1 MDVSLWYNFYSF
13 LNGYTKLSDSLILF
27 FEDNFIKI
35 SLSNNSIIYALITEV
50 AYYENNN
57 MYRERFCPKA
67 DSIILVYD
75 ITKRYTFEECKNYY
89 CNLINKFSKR
99 NVKVI
104 LIGNKSDLKD
114 KREISYEEALN
125 FADSNNYY
133 YIETSCVQNKNV
145 FEVFERMII
154 EVYKDIKEFK
164 EKQDVINLQ
173 KINTYL

>member
-1 MDVSLWYNFYSF
+1 
-13 LNGYTKLSDSLILF
+13 
-27 FEDNFIKI
+27 
-35 SLSNNSIIYALITEV
+35 
-50 AYYENNN
+50 

-75 ITKRYTFEECKNYY
+75 ITKRSTFEKCKNYY

-114 KREISYEEALN
+114 EREISYEEALN

-145 FEVFERMII
+145 FEAFERMII
-154 EVYKDIKEFK
+154 EVYKDIYKDIKEFK
-164 EKQDVINLQ
+164 EKNDRIILQEINSYEMNR
-173 KINTYL
+173 KKKSCV